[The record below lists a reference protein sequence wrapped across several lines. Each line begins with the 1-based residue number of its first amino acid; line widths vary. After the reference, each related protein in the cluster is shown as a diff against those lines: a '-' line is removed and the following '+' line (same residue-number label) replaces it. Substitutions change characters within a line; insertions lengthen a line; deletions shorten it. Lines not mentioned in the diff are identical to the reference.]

1 MSTTFNKRLLI
12 VWLILTSMTLAYVWI
27 DHTADQNGTLRA
39 STVVTVSAIVIA
51 LIKVRII
58 FREFM
63 EVRHAPAAAVSP
75 HRCVGSSHSRVP
87 VGQLFRRLVHRRLI
101 PGEQTQSCPDTPG
114 EGQFCVCSR
123 GEGARLGHSR

>member
-12 VWLILTSMTLAYVWI
+12 VWAILTSMTLVYVWL
-27 DHTADQNGTLRA
+27 DHSVDENGTLKA

-63 EVRHAPAAAVSP
+63 EVRHAPALLCRLTDGWVVLIGVSLLGSYF
-75 HRCVGSSHSRVP
+75 VGSAIA
-87 VGQLFRRLVHRRLI
+87 G
-101 PGEQTQSCPDTPG
+101 
-114 EGQFCVCSR
+114 
-123 GEGARLGHSR
+123 